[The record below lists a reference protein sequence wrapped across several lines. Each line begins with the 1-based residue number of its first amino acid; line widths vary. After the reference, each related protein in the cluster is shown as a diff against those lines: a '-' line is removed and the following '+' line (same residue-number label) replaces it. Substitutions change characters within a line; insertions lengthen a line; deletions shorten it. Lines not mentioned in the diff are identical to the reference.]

1 MTAPRARTVT
11 MMTMASKFRRTRL
24 NEENSSLFFPNANRK
39 RSRQTHKA
47 QEGISV
53 SYVLQVWAQQTP
65 IFHPP
70 NRVVLSRQHRH
81 GTQHAQTAR
90 AERPAK
96 PISLSGVTDL
106 DSDRV
111 TAQQQAA
118 AAGRQN
124 RIAHCCR
131 WISSLRERAVYCIY
145 PSTTIVLV
153 TRPPGPPAAAR
164 PTA

>member
-1 MTAPRARTVT
+1 

-24 NEENSSLFFPNANRK
+24 NEENGSLFFPNANRK

-70 NRVVLSRQHRH
+70 NRVVLSRLHRR
-81 GTQHAQTAR
+81 GAQHAQTAR

-111 TAQQQAA
+111 TAQQQP
-118 AAGRQN
+118 R
-124 RIAHCCR
+124 
-131 WISSLRERAVYCIY
+131 S
-145 PSTTIVLV
+145 
-153 TRPPGPPAAAR
+153 
-164 PTA
+164 